1 MNRHQGRSP
10 GLAVRR
16 RPPALPVALLTAL
29 FAAVLTLV
37 APVAPARAAD
47 CGGAGVE
54 RFGPASLTGAI
65 VGATVHEGRAY
76 VVTRGF
82 KPPVLAEYDLAT
94 RRVVRETPIPDGP
107 ETGEPEGAWATTVS
121 GGKIYVGTYPVPDLY
136 RFDPATGQIARVASF
151 GVSGGFVWSLATAP
165 DGKVYAGTYPDGK
178 VHEYN
183 PATGA
188 TRDFGVLDA
197 KEHYVRGVDVDDTY
211 VYAALPDTKKLVSIN
226 RSTGAVKTLA
236 TSAAGFSTV
245 SVGRTRVRAGA
256 GSTLYDVKTDG
267 TDLRTVNVG
276 ASIDS
281 FGLAPDYTAYVST
294 RPNGE
299 IFRYR
304 TAEPLQS
311 LGVPRSQE
319 ETRGLF
325 LDGNTLTG
333 FSGSGGIWTMDVTTG
348 RSEYTSLLDAGLTG
362 GAERPQ
368 SVFLDADR
376 GNVWVGGHFSLTVHT
391 PATGARTTVWVPGE
405 PKALARRAD
414 KLYAA
419 IYPSGEIVELDLQAP
434 QTPLV
439 SLGYLG
445 HAQQRPWDMEY
456 DPATDRLLVASAPLG
471 TGTQGALSV
480 VDPATGTKDVYLNV
494 IPNESL
500 MSLSLGPDGIVYLG
514 GDVRGGG
521 YGDPADWN
529 AAASVAAF
537 DLATRTVKWALDPVA
552 GNQTIQDIKIHNGI
566 LYGIFKRNAG
576 WFTMNASTRQI
587 LDKGTLPG
595 YGEIEV
601 HQDKVFTSTY
611 FGGGNVHLL
620 GPGLADPQLV
630 ATGLGDDWYTDPQLA
645 FVPGS
650 WNAWALAG
658 RDLARLRLDPACPP
672 LTVTP

>member
-1 MNRHQGRSP
+1 MPHSP
-10 GLAVRR
+10 GRARGFT
-16 RPPALPVALLTAL
+16 ALLATVFAL
-29 FAAVLTLV
+29 LLTLV
-37 APVAPARAAD
+37 SPVAPARADTAAD

-94 RRVVRETPIPDGP
+94 RKVVRETPIPDGP
-107 ETGEPEGAWATTVS
+107 ETGAPEGAWATTVS

-136 RFDPATGQIARVASF
+136 RFDPATGSITRVASL
-151 GVSGGFVWSLATAP
+151 GKSGGFIWSLATAP
-165 DGKVYAGTYPDGK
+165 DGKVYAGTYPDGT
-178 VHEYN
+178 VWEYD

-188 TRDFGVLDA
+188 KRSFGELA
-197 KEHYVRGVDVDDTY
+197 PNERYARGVDVDGTY
-211 VYAALPDTKKLVSIN
+211 VYAALSDTKKLVSIN

-236 TSAAGFSTV
+236 TGPAGFSTV

-256 GSTLYDVKTDG
+256 GNTLYDVKTDG

-281 FGLAPDYTAYVST
+281 IGLAPDYTAYLST

-304 TAEPLQS
+304 TAEPLES
-311 LGVPRSQE
+311 LGIPRAKE
-319 ETRGLF
+319 ETRGVF
-325 LDGNTLTG
+325 LDGTTLTG
-333 FSGSGGIWTMDVTTG
+333 FSGSGGVWTLDVTTKQ
-348 RSEYTSLLDAGLTG
+348 SDYVNLLDAGLSG

-368 SVFLDADR
+368 SILLDSDR
-376 GNVWVGGHFSLTVHT
+376 GNVWVGGHFAFTVHN
-391 PATGARTTVWVPGE
+391 PATGQKSNIWVPGE
-405 PKALARRAD
+405 PKALARRGD

-419 IYPSGEIVELDLQAP
+419 IYPSSEVIELDLADPRAP
-434 QTPLV
+434 LR

-445 HAQQRPWDMEY
+445 NGQARPWDMEY
-456 DPATDRLLVASAPLG
+456 DPVTDRLLIASAPLG
-471 TGTQGALSV
+471 TSTQGALSV
-480 VDPATGTKDVYLNV
+480 VDPVTGTKQVYVNV

-521 YGDPADWN
+521 GGDPATWN
-529 AAASVAAF
+529 SAASVAAF
-537 DLATRTVKWALDPVA
+537 DLATRTVKWELDPVA
-552 GNQTIQDIKIHNGI
+552 GSETIQDIKVHNGI
-566 LYGIFKRNAG
+566 LYGVFKRTAG
-576 WFTMNASTRQI
+576 WFTMNLATRQV
-587 LDKGTLPG
+587 LDKGVLPG

-601 HQDKVFTSTY
+601 HQGTVFTSTY

-620 GPGLADPQLV
+620 GPGLADPQLI
-630 ATGLGDDWYTDPQLA
+630 ATGLGDDWYTNPQLA
-645 FVPGS
+645 FEPTG
-650 WNAWALAG
+650 WKAWALVG
-658 RDLARLRLDPACPP
+658 RDLARLRLDPACPA